1 MQSHSLNNLPQLD
14 LIQTL
19 NCQNDISNLDPDL
32 NIPSQCNFKYYTT
45 DEFRNDDIIKNCISV
60 NHLSFLH
67 NNIRSLNANFD
78 NFVQMLSELSCS
90 FSVIGLTETRL
101 NDRLESTFNYI
112 YHLDSYSFV
121 SQHSLSNAGGVG
133 FYVKDN
139 CCYDV
144 RYDLSDSVAGFET
157 LWIEIQSNHNQNI
170 ICGVFYRHPHSNIDA
185 FITFLNQTLD
195 KIINEQKNC
204 VLMGDSN
211 LNLLNVDSH
220 SSTEEFLNTLG
231 TYFYNPH
238 ILQPTRIT
246 NHSATLI
253 DNIFFNSLSHHTIS
267 GNLVYDLS
275 DHLPM
280 KFSYYK

>member
-1 MQSHSLNNLPQLD
+1 MQSHSLNNLLQLD

-32 NIPSQCNFKYYTT
+32 NIPSQCNFKYYTA

-90 FSVIGLTETRL
+90 FS
-101 NDRLESTFNYI
+101 
-112 YHLDSYSFV
+112 
-121 SQHSLSNAGGVG
+121 
-133 FYVKDN
+133 DN

-157 LWIEIQSNHNQNI
+157 LWIEIQSNHNI

-195 KIINEQKNC
+195 KISNEQC
-204 VLMGDSN
+204 FECE
-211 LNLLNVDSH
+211 LL
-220 SSTEEFLNTLG
+220 
-231 TYFYNPH
+231 
-238 ILQPTRIT
+238 
-246 NHSATLI
+246 
-253 DNIFFNSLSHHTIS
+253 LSI
-267 GNLVYDLS
+267 
-275 DHLPM
+275 
-280 KFSYYK
+280 

>member
-1 MQSHSLNNLPQLD
+1 M
-14 LIQTL
+14 
-19 NCQNDISNLDPDL
+19 
-32 NIPSQCNFKYYTT
+32 
-45 DEFRNDDIIKNCISV
+45 
-60 NHLSFLH
+60 
-67 NNIRSLNANFD
+67 
-78 NFVQMLSELSCS
+78 
-90 FSVIGLTETRL
+90 
-101 NDRLESTFNYI
+101 
-112 YHLDSYSFV
+112 
-121 SQHSLSNAGGVG
+121 
-133 FYVKDN
+133 KDN

-170 ICGVFYRHPHSNIDA
+170 ICGIFYRHPHSNIDA

-195 KIINEQKNC
+195 KISNEQKNC
-204 VLMGDSN
+204 VLMGDFN

-220 SSTEEFLNTLG
+220 PSTEEFLNTLG

-275 DHLPM
+275 DHLPNFLIINSLSTLP
-280 KFSYYK
+280 KNIEISRRDTLSLFNQT